1 MPASMTGFARITV
14 QNQQGVLSWEI
25 RSINHRYLEP
35 TIRLPDVFRELEPAL
50 RQKLREGL
58 SRGKIDCQLTFQP
71 VEHLNDIDINLE
83 MARQYLEACE
93 TVSQLMTDPAPIS
106 PLDVLKWPGVLRQAE
121 ADTEALHDAALSG
134 FDEALEEL
142 RQHRRREGDSLAD
155 HIRQRL
161 NAISAI
167 TTQVR
172 EVMPQL
178 LEAQRN
184 RLLTRLEELNVQ
196 LPPERLE
203 QEVVLLTQKSDVDE
217 EVDRLDTH
225 VSEIFSVLKRN
236 EPVGRRLD
244 FLMQELNREANTLG
258 SKSHSS
264 QTTQLSV
271 ELKVLIEQMREQIQN
286 LE

>member
-1 MPASMTGFARITV
+1 MPASMTGFARTTV
-14 QNQQGVLSWEI
+14 QNQQGILSWEV

-58 SRGKIDCQLTFQP
+58 SRGKVDCQLSFQP

-93 TVSQLMTDPAPIS
+93 TVSQLMADPAPIS
-106 PLDVLKWPGVLRQAE
+106 PLDILKWPGVLRQAE
-121 ADTEALHDAALSG
+121 ADTEALHQAALSS
-134 FDEALEEL
+134 FDDALEEL
-142 RQHRRREGDSLAD
+142 RQHRRREGESLAD

-172 EVMPQL
+172 VIMPQL
-178 LEAQRN
+178 LEGQRN

-196 LPPERLE
+196 VPPERLE

-225 VSEIFSVLKRN
+225 VGEIFNVLKRN

>member
-1 MPASMTGFARITV
+1 MPASMTGFARTV
-14 QNQQGVLSWEI
+14 AQTQQGILSWEI

-58 SRGKIDCQLTFQP
+58 SRGKVDCQLTFQP
-71 VEHLNDIDINLE
+71 VDHLNDIDIDLE

-93 TVSQLMTDPAPIS
+93 TVSQLMADPAPIS

-121 ADTEALHDAALSG
+121 ADTEALHQAALRG

-142 RQHRRREGDSLAD
+142 RQHRRREGDSLAE

-161 NAISAI
+161 HAISAI
-167 TTQVR
+167 TAQVR
-172 EVMPQL
+172 QLMPQL

-184 RLLTRLEELNVQ
+184 RLLTRLEELSVQ

-203 QEVVLLTQKSDVDE
+203 QEVVLLAQKSDVDE

-225 VSEIFSVLKRN
+225 VSEIFNVLKRN

-258 SKSHSS
+258 SKSQSS

-286 LE
+286 IE

>member
-1 MPASMTGFARITV
+1 MPASMTGFARTV
-14 QNQQGVLSWEI
+14 AQNQQGILSWEI

-58 SRGKIDCQLTFQP
+58 GRGKVDCQLTFQP

-93 TVSQLMTDPAPIS
+93 TVSQLMADPAPIS

-121 ADTEALHDAALSG
+121 ADTEALHQAALRG
-134 FDEALEEL
+134 FDDALEEL
-142 RQHRRREGDSLAD
+142 RQHRRREGESLAD

-167 TTQVR
+167 TVQVR
-172 EVMPQL
+172 QLMPQL
-178 LEAQRN
+178 LEAQRS

-203 QEVVLLTQKSDVDE
+203 QEVVLLAQKSDVDE

-225 VSEIFSVLKRN
+225 VSEIFNVLKRN

-258 SKSHSS
+258 SKSQSS

>member
-1 MPASMTGFARITV
+1 MPASMTGFARTTV
-14 QNQQGVLSWEI
+14 QDQQGVIHWEI
-25 RSINHRYLEP
+25 RSVNHRYLEP
-35 TIRLPDVFRELEPAL
+35 SFRLPDIFRELEPAL

-58 SRGKIDCQLTFQP
+58 GRGKVDCFLTFQP
-71 VEHLNDIDINLE
+71 VEHLSDVDVNLE
-83 MARQYLEACE
+83 LARQYLDACE
-93 TVSQLMTDPAPIS
+93 TVSQLMADPAPIS
-106 PLDVLKWPGVLRQAE
+106 PLDILQWPGVLRHGE
-121 ADTEALHDAALSG
+121 ADTEALQQAALSG
-134 FDEALEEL
+134 FDEALEQL
-142 RQHRRREGDSLAD
+142 RQHRRREGESLAD

-167 TTQVR
+167 TVQVR
-172 EVMPQL
+172 KLMPQL

-203 QEVVLLTQKSDVDE
+203 QEVVLLAQKSDVDE

-258 SKSHSS
+258 SKSLSS
-264 QTTQLSV
+264 QTSQLSV

>member
-1 MPASMTGFARITV
+1 MPASMTGFARTAV
-14 QNQQGVLSWEI
+14 QSPQGVLSWEL

-35 TIRLPDVFRELEPAL
+35 TFRLPDVFRELEPTL

-58 SRGKIDCQLTFQP
+58 GRGKVDCQLSFQP

-93 TVSQLMTDPAPIS
+93 TVSQLMADPAPIS
-106 PLDVLKWPGVLRQAE
+106 PLDILRWPGVLRQGE
-121 ADTEALHDAALSG
+121 ADPEVLHQAALSG
-134 FDEALEEL
+134 FDAALDEL
-142 RQHRRREGDSLAD
+142 RQHRRREGESLAD

-167 TTQVR
+167 TAQVR
-172 EVMPQL
+172 QWMPQL
-178 LEAQRN
+178 LDAQRN

-203 QEVVLLTQKSDVDE
+203 QEVVLLAQKSDVDE

-225 VSEIFSVLKRN
+225 VSEIFSVLKRS

-258 SKSHSS
+258 SKSISS
-264 QTTQLSV
+264 HTTQWSV
-271 ELKVLIEQMREQIQN
+271 ELKVLIEQMREQVQN
-286 LE
+286 IE